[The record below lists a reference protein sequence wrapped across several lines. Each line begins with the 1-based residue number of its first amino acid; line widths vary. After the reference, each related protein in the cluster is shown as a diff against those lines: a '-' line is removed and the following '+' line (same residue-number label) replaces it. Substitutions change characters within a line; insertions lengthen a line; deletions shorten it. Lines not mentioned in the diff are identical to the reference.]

1 LISIYIRFYASIYT
15 ALETIW
21 DHSMGGQQGEA
32 QQILIDA
39 LRQLAGGDVSSFN
52 RARIIQFAGRAPV
65 GVFLMESGWATGS
78 IITASGDRQIVR
90 LYLPGDLT
98 SVDDLFGTQS
108 TETLTTITHVTAT
121 RLEAASVRA
130 ALPRNSE
137 LMLAL
142 VQAAATTIGSLKRQ
156 LASVGRTRASARVA
170 AMFLDMAG
178 RLGANPS
185 KDTFEFD
192 CPLNQET
199 IGDLTGLTSVHV
211 NRTLKKLR
219 EAGLISRNG
228 TMLTIPSL
236 SNLRRASE
244 LPH

>member
-1 LISIYIRFYASIYT
+1 
-15 ALETIW
+15 
-21 DHSMGGQQGEA
+21 
-32 QQILIDA
+32 
-39 LRQLAGGDVSSFN
+39 
-52 RARIIQFAGRAPV
+52 
-65 GVFLMESGWATGS
+65 
-78 IITASGDRQIVR
+78 
-90 LYLPGDLT
+90 
-98 SVDDLFGTQS
+98 
-108 TETLTTITHVTAT
+108 
-121 RLEAASVRA
+121 
-130 ALPRNSE
+130 
-137 LMLAL
+137 MLAL
-142 VQAAATTIGSLKRQ
+142 VQATATTIGSLKSQ

-178 RLGANPS
+178 RLGANSS

-219 EAGLISRNG
+219 EAGLIGNNG

-236 SNLRRASE
+236 SDLRRASD